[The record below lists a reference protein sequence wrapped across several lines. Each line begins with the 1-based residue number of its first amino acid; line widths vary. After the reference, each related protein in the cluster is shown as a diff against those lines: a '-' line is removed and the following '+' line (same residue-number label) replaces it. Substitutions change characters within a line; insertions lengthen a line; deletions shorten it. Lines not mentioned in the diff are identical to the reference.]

1 MVRRGHRLAVRPEAA
16 TEEEAEVE
24 APERER
30 ERVFWEDARLR
41 RSQVSSYLIYSA
53 LR

>member
-30 ERVFWEDARLR
+30 ESILGGCAAEVIAGE
-41 RSQVSSYLIYSA
+41 
-53 LR
+53 